1 MKTYQL
7 TSKSGSLKLGY
18 LDGYLNLI
26 EMDFK
31 EPLKPDKY
39 DMLMMSLPQQEE
51 LIKGMQKLGFTITEE
66 MATNNK
72 VAMFCRIYKEVH
84 ELPYKASRQDGGK
97 LKNIKLTEDLV
108 KHYMHSDNFLF
119 KGKHSIGNLVK
130 YYNELLLDFKEKDK
144 PVNAFPSKYDRAFE
158 SKLQGKQVSEYW
170 AHLRGLGLQPK
181 KTPSGIDWV

>member
-7 TSKSGSLKLGY
+7 NSKTGSLKLGY

-31 EPLKPDKY
+31 EPLKSDKY
-39 DMLMMSLPQQEE
+39 DMLMMSLPQEE
-51 LIKGMQKLGFTITEE
+51 THLEGMKKLGFTISEE
-66 MATNNK
+66 MATNQK
-72 VAMFCRIYKEVH
+72 VALFCRIYKEVH

-97 LKNIKLTEDLV
+97 LKNIKLTEELV

-119 KGKHSIGNLVK
+119 KGKHSVGNLVK
-130 YYNELLLDFKEKDK
+130 YYNELLLDFKEKDE
-144 PVNAFPSKYDRAFE
+144 PVNRFPNKYDREFE
-158 SKLQGKQVSEYW
+158 KKLQGAEVSAYW
-170 AHLRGLGLQPK
+170 AHLRKLGLKPK